1 MKKMSIVLILAF
13 GILTAEAINGS
24 FDHSN
29 AEGEFQTA
37 EIFRQKAARSFYK
50 NHADKKN
57 SMNPFSLVT

>member
-37 EIFRQKAARSFYK
+37 EIIVGA
-50 NHADKKN
+50 
-57 SMNPFSLVT
+57 